1 MLILHAMLIGF
12 MLDLLF
18 GDPVWLHLVRA
29 PDPAAFP
36 ADAAL

>member
-18 GDPVWLHLVRA
+18 GPSLVRELGSYM
-29 PDPAAFP
+29 PWGN
-36 ADAAL
+36 